1 MRKILSKLEQFNQA
15 VAEHVV
21 GIVSTMWC
29 AYAFIVLVTI
39 PFFNSEWT
47 AVIMFVSS
55 SLLQL
60 VLLPIIMVG
69 QKRQGDLTEERAVE
83 DHRDIVEMHDEI
95 KIMFEEMKELIDALH
110 EKVR

>member
-1 MRKILSKLEQFNQA
+1 MRKILDSLDKFNQA

-29 AYAFIVLVTI
+29 AYAFSILVVL
-39 PFFNSEWT
+39 PFFNEDWT
-47 AVIMFVSS
+47 TIVMFISS

-69 QKRQGDLTEERAVE
+69 QKRQGDLNEQRAAE
-83 DHRDIVEMHDEI
+83 DHRDIVEMHDEV
-95 KIMFEEMKELIDALH
+95 KIMFEEVKELIDALH